1 MKEDR
6 YEFVYSTK
14 TKARKTIVYY
24 AATQA
29 AAVRRFRKNIR
40 SVGPFGVYMNCEGFG
55 IWLGLHQGEKRTSQD
70 A

>member
-24 AATQA
+24 AATMA
-29 AAVRRFRKNIR
+29 SAVRRFRKNVR
-40 SVGPFGVYMNCEGFG
+40 SVGPFGVYINCGGFG
-55 IWLGLHQGEKRTSQD
+55 IWTGIRE
-70 A
+70 